1 MVPERERYSNGLDHA
16 LLGRTVKHLKLWA
29 VYVGNGRGKKSGAAQ
44 ALWNSAHATQALE
57 DGCQTMGL

>member
-44 ALWNSAHATQALE
+44 ALWSIEKSPSH
-57 DGCQTMGL
+57 